1 MENANS
7 QMFIVSL
14 DNGIHNEEPITMKVF
29 NMFQDGSKLVQLNDT
44 VFGTYKNNSE
54 NPQTSYLDDY
64 EIIKSDIAELL
75 DIEHEKSHRI
85 VTEDRNAG
93 IFTELNYSQ
102 NLESRIS
109 ITTILQSVIS
119 SINAGILEA
128 SKAQY
133 YNRVLNM
140 PNTTKETPLKDKEAI
155 KEVFDLGL
163 NAIYDKLEIERKI
176 PLENDTKKNIRKNY
190 IRMIIFDYITK
201 RKNRNYDYS
210 IITGTDS
217 NNNQTWEKV
226 HFGPISVST
235 NQAKE
240 DEVPDNVYLI
250 NNKYISR
257 DEVLPTLYE
266 YYYKD
271 IKKLTETFN
280 DALKVYKDAISRII
294 YNNTSL
300 DKAKELEA
308 LIIENFTTISK
319 YQQERERKDYKE
331 KKINKVE
338 RTMATQSINVKI
350 TNKLDLIQKK
360 YPINLKD
367 HPELMESKKSKEK
380 DEKIKLIVEE
390 EKDKNAGFTSSIILT
405 SIVALICGI
414 GTGIAAILVI
424 FGS

>member
-1 MENANS
+1 
-7 QMFIVSL
+7 
-14 DNGIHNEEPITMKVF
+14 
-29 NMFQDGSKLVQLNDT
+29 
-44 VFGTYKNNSE
+44 
-54 NPQTSYLDDY
+54 
-64 EIIKSDIAELL
+64 
-75 DIEHEKSHRI
+75 
-85 VTEDRNAG
+85 
-93 IFTELNYSQ
+93 
-102 NLESRIS
+102 
-109 ITTILQSVIS
+109 
-119 SINAGILEA
+119 
-128 SKAQY
+128 
-133 YNRVLNM
+133 M

-367 HPELMESKKSKEK
+367 HQELMESKKSKEK